1 MQIGP
6 YCLKNPVILAPMVG
20 VADAA
25 FRKTCL
31 QCGAGMAVG
40 EMVRS
45 DFNLRGTVKSES
57 RFRTDSSEPIPVVQ
71 LVGADPASMADAA
84 RYAVSCGAKIVDI
97 NFGCPARIV
106 CGKACGSALMADVEL
121 AEQIL
126 QAVRDAVSVPV
137 TVKMRLGWDKNHLT
151 VFELAHAAQDIGF
164 AAVTVHGRT
173 REARFS
179 GPVDYAAIGRLAGE
193 LSIPVIANGDI
204 DSPEKA
210 LCVLRETGVAA
221 VMIGRVSLGAPWI
234 FGQVAE
240 ALSGRPVTPI
250 SRAARRD
257 IVLRHFDEHMRQA
270 PVSRTKAVFSFR
282 KHAVRYVLPLE
293 QGQEKVRRIL
303 RESDEN
309 VVRELLS
316 EFLDDTP

>member
-1 MQIGP
+1 
-6 YCLKNPVILAPMVG
+6 
-20 VADAA
+20 
-25 FRKTCL
+25 
-31 QCGAGMAVG
+31 
-40 EMVRS
+40 
-45 DFNLRGTVKSES
+45 
-57 RFRTDSSEPIPVVQ
+57 
-71 LVGADPASMADAA
+71 
-84 RYAVSCGAKIVDI
+84 
-97 NFGCPARIV
+97 
-106 CGKACGSALMADVEL
+106 
-121 AEQIL
+121 
-126 QAVRDAVSVPV
+126 
-137 TVKMRLGWDKNHLT
+137 
-151 VFELAHAAQDIGF
+151 
-164 AAVTVHGRT
+164 
-173 REARFS
+173 
-179 GPVDYAAIGRLAGE
+179 
-193 LSIPVIANGDI
+193 
-204 DSPEKA
+204 
-210 LCVLRETGVAA
+210 
-221 VMIGRVSLGAPWI
+221 MIGRASLGAPWI